1 MSPRSLVREAEK
13 RSDPTTLQPG
23 CLLLSQ
29 HQHIKRYQNEN
40 RPPKENRFV
49 HTAALSRSTLLIV
62 GIRSSHSYSRDAQGC
77 IINPYEYTTVP
88 RVPHQ
93 SYFAYNSGTI
103 PAPTFTS
110 VPSARLP
117 YLSIRSIRHPHR
129 PPHPHQPHQQPKSI
143 NPGTIDRNT
152 PPPTPI
158 LLPSLSTIPTE
169 GGNSA
174 SLSPCPIFGRR
185 P

>member
-1 MSPRSLVREAEK
+1 MVSPRSLVREAEK
-13 RSDPTTLQPG
+13 RRDPTTLQPR
-23 CLLLSQ
+23 CLLLSE

-40 RPPKENRFV
+40 RPPEGNRLV
-49 HTAALSRSTLLIV
+49 HTAALSRLTLLIV

-110 VPSARLP
+110 VPALRQD
-117 YLSIRSIRHPHR
+117 YLIFQSRASVTPIVPLIPISRTSS
-129 PPHPHQPHQQPKSI
+129 PKALTQAQS
-143 NPGTIDRNT
+143 TVLH
-152 PPPTPI
+152 PPPNPI
-158 LLPSLSTIPTE
+158 LLPALSTIPTE
-169 GGNSA
+169 GGT
-174 SLSPCPIFGRR
+174 IR
-185 P
+185 